1 MPKRAISSSVIHR
14 LPRYYRYLSEL
25 EQKGV
30 IRISSKALS
39 ERMGLTAS
47 QIRQDLNCFGGFGQ
61 QGYGYTVAALRE
73 EIERI
78 LGIRNRH
85 RTIIV
90 GIGNLGR
97 TIATHIDFLEHGC
110 ELVGLF
116 DSNPTVAG
124 RDLAGMQV
132 HHTDTLEGFIRME
145 QPKVAVLCIPREAA
159 HDVAER
165 LVQLGIRAFWNF
177 SQADLRLSDPSVLVE
192 NVFFGDSLSL
202 LAYGLNQPMAD
213 PVDE

>member
-1 MPKRAISSSVIHR
+1 MPKRAISSSVIRR
-14 LPRYYRYLSEL
+14 LPRYHRFLSEL
-25 EQKGV
+25 EQKGIV
-30 IRISSKALS
+30 RISSKELS

-61 QGYGYTVAALRE
+61 QGYGYTVTELRE
-73 EIERI
+73 EIEGI
-78 LGIRNRH
+78 LGIRHRH

-97 TIATHIDFLEHGC
+97 TIATHIDFCKHGC

-132 HHTDTLEGFIRME
+132 HHTDTLEGFFRME
-145 QPKVAVLCIPREAA
+145 QPSVAVLCIPGEAA

-165 LVQLGIRAFWNF
+165 LVSLGIRAFWNF
-177 SQADLRLSDPSVLVE
+177 SQVDLRLSDPNVMVE
-192 NVFFGDSLSL
+192 NVFLGDSLSL
-202 LAYGLNQPMAD
+202 LAYGLNQPMTSAAD
-213 PVDE
+213 E

>member
-202 LAYGLNQPMAD
+202 LAYGLNQPMAG
-213 PVDE
+213 PADE

>member
-1 MPKRAISSSVIHR
+1 MPKGAISSSVIRR
-14 LPRYYRYLSEL
+14 LPRYHRFLSEL
-25 EQKGV
+25 EQNGV
-30 IRISSKALS
+30 VRISSKELS

-61 QGYGYTVAALRE
+61 QGYGYTVTDLRE
-73 EIERI
+73 EIEGI
-78 LGIRNRH
+78 LGIRHRH

-97 TIATHIDFLEHGC
+97 TIATHIDFRKHGC

-132 HHTDTLEGFIRME
+132 HHTDTLEGFVRME
-145 QPKVAVLCIPREAA
+145 QPRVAVLCIPGEAA

-165 LVQLGIRAFWNF
+165 LLRLGIRAFWNF
-177 SQADLRLSDPSVLVE
+177 SQADLRLSDPGVMIE
-192 NVFFGDSLSL
+192 NVFLGDSLSL
-202 LAYGLNQPMAD
+202 LAYGLNQPMTDA
-213 PVDE
+213 PDE

>member
-1 MPKRAISSSVIHR
+1 MPKQAISSSVIRR
-14 LPRYYRYLSEL
+14 LPRYHRFLSEL
-25 EQKGV
+25 ERKGV
-30 IRISSKALS
+30 VRISSKALS

-61 QGYGYTVAALRE
+61 QGYGYTVTALRE
-73 EIERI
+73 EIEGI
-78 LGIRNRH
+78 LGIRQRH

-90 GIGNLGR
+90 GMGNLGR
-97 TIATHIDFLEHGC
+97 TIATHIDFQKHGC

-132 HHTDTLEGFIRME
+132 HHTDTLEGFFRME
-145 QPKVAVLCIPREAA
+145 HPKVAVLCIPTEAA

-165 LVQLGIRAFWNF
+165 LVGLGIRAFWNF
-177 SQADLRLSDPSVLVE
+177 SQADLRLSDPSVMVE
-192 NVFFGDSLSL
+192 NVFLGDSLL
-202 LAYGLNQPMAD
+202 LLSYGLNQPETD
-213 PVDE
+213 S

>member
-124 RDLAGMQV
+124 RDLAGIQV